1 MTTDIRSPE
10 TKTPGPSEQLQ
21 PGVVAR
27 HGAWL
32 QKNGCLQREANG
44 RPASPGYT
52 AARGALANCFRLAVL
67 GWGSLGLQWG
77 GSGFKFWVTI
87 SVAPRLEDSEPRW
100 GVGKCLYV
108 GHMEEAAVCGGE
120 GEVVVGWFLR
130 HSRGLKRV
138 GSSRGHYVRLLR
150 GECWR
155 RGRGSEMV

>member
-1 MTTDIRSPE
+1 MVAEERLSPERSKWQASQPWVHGRKRSP
-10 TKTPGPSEQLQ
+10 GQLFQ
-21 PGVVAR
+21 
-27 HGAWL
+27 
-32 QKNGCLQREANG
+32 
-44 RPASPGYT
+44 AS
-52 AARGALANCFRLAVL
+52 RLGL
-67 GWGSLGLQWG
+67 GLLGLQWG

-108 GHMEEAAVCGGE
+108 GYMEEAAVCGGE